1 MAIEVPKAGP
11 TADLVDVINT
21 LRAGLMAGA
30 DAAVAQAEAA
40 VSAAQA
46 NLAAIKSLRDA
57 ARSYDQALSVFTQPS
72 LPAP

>member
-46 NLAAIKSLRDA
+46 NLAA
-57 ARSYDQALSVFTQPS
+57 TQPS
-72 LPAP
+72 QPAP

>member
-1 MAIEVPKAGP
+1 MMAIEVPKAGP

-46 NLAAIKSLRDA
+46 NLAA
-57 ARSYDQALSVFTQPS
+57 TQPS
-72 LPAP
+72 QPAP